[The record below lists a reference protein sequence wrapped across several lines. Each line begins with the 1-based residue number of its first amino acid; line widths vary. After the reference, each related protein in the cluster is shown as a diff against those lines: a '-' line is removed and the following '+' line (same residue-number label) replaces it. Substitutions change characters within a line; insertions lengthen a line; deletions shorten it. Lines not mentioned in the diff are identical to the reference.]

1 MGTCSAVRPLLDE
14 ITALMTVPLIQ
25 GTLLYASGAKRTSTK
40 GKAEGATFAA
50 AMLPRLHYCSP
61 KDATIVYNNMR
72 IGSTTAVDHYA
83 IVQDAIRGV
92 DNANLRCMNVTCAQ
106 IGGLQIGNEYIAGGQ
121 PCVDPV
127 IGEGLSSGETAG
139 VVIGVIIAC
148 VIILGL
154 VVFLCFM
161 VKKEKSGNP
170 LFQSLQAM
178 QPSGAHVVSP
188 YKE

>member
-25 GTLLYASGAKRTSTK
+25 GTLLYASGAKRTGTK

-61 KDATIVYNNMR
+61 KDAAIVYDNMR
-72 IGSTTAVDHYA
+72 IGSTAVDHYP

-106 IGGLQIGNEYIAGGQ
+106 IGGLQIGNAYIAGGE

-127 IGEGLSSGETAG
+127 IGDEGLSSGETAG
-139 VVIGVIIAC
+139 VVIGVII
-148 VIILGL
+148 LGL
-154 VVFLCFM
+154 GVFLCFM
-161 VKKEKSGNP
+161 VKKEKAGSP
-170 LFQSLQAM
+170 LFQSLKAM
-178 QPSGAHVVSP
+178 QPSGAHEVSP
-188 YKE
+188 YKV